1 MKSVKLFVN
10 RTERKLA
17 LSIQNK
23 VKSIRVNLVGGCRM
37 SLNTMTLTVTSSAV
51 YTSQGVNITV
61 TGIAQVS
68 IVSTVLTFQNCFAK

>member
-1 MKSVKLFVN
+1 
-10 RTERKLA
+10 
-17 LSIQNK
+17 
-23 VKSIRVNLVGGCRM
+23 M

-68 IVSTVLTFQNCFAK
+68 FVITVFTFQNC

>member
-1 MKSVKLFVN
+1 
-10 RTERKLA
+10 
-17 LSIQNK
+17 
-23 VKSIRVNLVGGCRM
+23 M

-68 IVSTVLTFQNCFAK
+68 IVVITVFTFQK